1 MPAKWNFLPCFLFLV
16 PLKIKVKNKTHN
28 ALTTR
33 DSQRSDELVI
43 VLHGKILILKIL
55 LLKDS

>member
-16 PLKIKVKNKTHN
+16 PLKIKVKNKTQN
-28 ALTTR
+28 ALITR

>member
-1 MPAKWNFLPCFLFLV
+1 MPAKWNFLPCFIFLV
-16 PLKIKVKNKTHN
+16 LLKIKVKNKTQN
-28 ALTTR
+28 ALIMR

-43 VLHGKILILKIL
+43 VLHGKILILKML